1 MMPSA
6 NSRSTSRFGL
16 ILSLVLLLST
26 AGCASSGSGA
36 SSRTAVSQ
44 MAISDG
50 QVETYRQVEES
61 EQIIDA
67 RESEIWPHLP
77 TIFEE
82 LGVEVTEVKEQQ
94 LIIGN
99 PRFKPRRIE
108 GERLSTYLE
117 CGRDHAGPYADQHEV
132 WVTFMVQ
139 LLRGPSDNTNVATLL
154 NGFARPR
161 NVSGNDLPCTSKLVL
176 EARLV
181 DLINDRLGQGSGST
195 QSR

>member
-1 MMPSA
+1 
-6 NSRSTSRFGL
+6 
-16 ILSLVLLLST
+16 
-26 AGCASSGSGA
+26 
-36 SSRTAVSQ
+36 

-50 QVETYRQVEES
+50 QVETYRPVEES

-67 RESEIWPHLP
+67 SESEIWPHLP
-77 TIFEE
+77 AIFEE
-82 LGVEVTEVKEQQ
+82 LGVEVTELKEQQ

-108 GERLSTYLE
+108 GERLSTFLE
-117 CGRDHAGPYADQHEV
+117 CGRDHGGPYADQHEV

-139 LLRGPSDNTNVATLL
+139 LLRDPSGSTNVTTLL

-176 EARLV
+176 EALLV
-181 DLINDRLGQGSGST
+181 ELINERLAAAGSSAR
-195 QSR
+195 SR

>member
-1 MMPSA
+1 MM
-6 NSRSTSRFGL
+6 STLKSTPTSTLGL
-16 ILSLVLLLST
+16 VFSLAALLGTS
-26 AGCASSGSGA
+26 GCASSGSGA
-36 SSRTAVSQ
+36 SGRAAVSQ
-44 MAISDG
+44 MAIGDG

-61 EQIIDA
+61 EQVVDA
-67 RESEIWPHLP
+67 PESEIWPHLP
-77 TIFEE
+77 AIFDE

-94 LIIGN
+94 RIIGN
-99 PRFKPRRIE
+99 PRFKPGRIE

-117 CGRDHAGPYADQHEV
+117 CGRDHGGPYADQHEV

-139 LLRGPSDNTNVATLL
+139 LLRDPSGGTRVATLL

-181 DLINDRLGQGSGST
+181 ELINARLGEADTST